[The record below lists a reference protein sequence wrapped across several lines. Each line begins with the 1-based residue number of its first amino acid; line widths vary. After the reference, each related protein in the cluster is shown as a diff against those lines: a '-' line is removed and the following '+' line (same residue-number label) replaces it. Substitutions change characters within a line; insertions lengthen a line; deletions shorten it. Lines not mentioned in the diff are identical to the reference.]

1 MSGPLSGVR
10 VVEFGNLIA
19 APHAAMMLADFGAD
33 VIKVEPPT
41 GDLGRA
47 FGPQVEGE
55 SAFFLAANRGK
66 RSIVIDMRSEEGRAT
81 ALKLAASADV
91 VINNLRTGAM
101 ERAGLGEDDIRAV
114 NPSVVYAVVSAFA
127 PTGPEAER
135 AGIDVV
141 FQGEAG
147 MVAISGD
154 EGGPLSKTATTIGD
168 YVAATN
174 AALSVCAALV
184 ERATTGRGRRV
195 DVSLRDGLIAVQAG
209 WNALAFT
216 YGEQPR
222 RRGTSSPYLAPNQ
235 VFETSDGHL
244 AIAIISE
251 RHWTILCETLD
262 RPDLA
267 ERYPDNDFR
276 MDHVDELAA
285 ELTDIFRTGTT
296 DHWVTLLGDAG
307 LAIGHVRSIFE
318 AFEAAPHMKLELGV
332 MPVTGSAISVD
343 GQQVGHTWRAPKLGE
358 HTDEILAE
366 LEAR

>member
-1 MSGPLSGVR
+1 
-10 VVEFGNLIA
+10 
-19 APHAAMMLADFGAD
+19 MMLADFGAD
-33 VIKVEPPT
+33 VIKVEPPS

-47 FGPQVEGE
+47 FGPKVEGE

-66 RSIVIDMRSEEGRAT
+66 RSVVIDVRSEEGRAT
-81 ALKLAASADV
+81 ALKLASTADV

-101 ERAGLGEDDIRAV
+101 ERSGLGENDIRVV

-141 FQGEAG
+141 FQAEAG
-147 MVAISGD
+147 MVSISGD

-174 AALSVCAALV
+174 AALSICAALV
-184 ERATTGRGRRV
+184 ERAATGRGRRV

-209 WNALAFT
+209 WNALAWT

-222 RRGTSSPYLAPNQ
+222 RRGTASPYLAPNQ
-235 VFETSDGHL
+235 VFETADGHL

-251 RHWTILCETLD
+251 RHWEILCESLE

-267 ERYPDNDFR
+267 ERYPHNDHR

-285 ELTDIFRTGTT
+285 ELTEVFRSNTT
-296 DHWVTLLGDAG
+296 DHWVKLLGDAG
-307 LAIGHVRSIFE
+307 LAIGHVRSLFG

-332 MPVTGSAISVD
+332 MPITGSAISVD
-343 GQQVGHTWRAPKLGE
+343 GVQVGRTHRAPKLGE
-358 HTDEILAE
+358 HTDEVSAE
-366 LEAR
+366 LARR

>member
-1 MSGPLSGVR
+1 MTGPLSGVR

-47 FGPQVEGE
+47 FGPQVDGE

-66 RSIVIDMRSEEGRAT
+66 RSVVIDVRSAEGRAQ
-81 ALKLAASADV
+81 ALALAAGADV
-91 VINNLRTGAM
+91 VISNLRTGAM
-101 ERAGLGEDDIRAV
+101 ERSGLGEADIRAV

-141 FQGEAG
+141 FQAEAG
-147 MVAISGD
+147 MISISGD
-154 EGGPLSKTATTIGD
+154 EGGPLSKTATTVGD
-168 YVAATN
+168 YMAATN
-174 AALSVCAALV
+174 VALAICAALV
-184 ERATTGRGRRV
+184 DRATTGRGRRV
-195 DVSLRDGLIAVQAG
+195 DVSLRDGLIAIQAG

-216 YGEQPR
+216 NGVQPE
-222 RRGTSSPYLAPNQ
+222 RRGTASPYLAPNQ
-235 VFETSDGHL
+235 VFETADGHL

-251 RHWTILCETLD
+251 RHWAILCESLD

-267 ERYPDNDFR
+267 ERYPDNDYR
-276 MDHVDELAA
+276 MDHARQLADEL
-285 ELTDIFRTGTT
+285 TGVFVTGTT
-296 DHWVTLLGDAG
+296 DHWVGLLGDAG
-307 LAIGHVRSIFE
+307 LAIGVVRDLFG

-332 MPVTGSAISVD
+332 MPITGSAISVD
-343 GQQVGHTWRAPKLGE
+343 GHQVGHTHRAPQLGE
-358 HTDEILAE
+358 HTAEILAE
-366 LEAR
+366 LD